1 MITSDEEGLKEIMLN
16 QIEEY
21 KEDNILINLINE
33 YLIFN
38 FNFSKE
44 NNDFLEK
51 CQTDTL
57 IFNFLAFV
65 QRKKIEIKKYL
76 ALDLKIFEII
86 QPKLRIME
94 LSLRQFNEIYYIKMN
109 NLKSSNMNLLKIQD
123 FPIFLKSILSVFN
136 FSYFNFFKTAIMQ
149 DLLKVDQLKE
159 LTSLFH
165 FTKKIKDSKL
175 IHEIEDKIPEFLSIM
190 YSIENIAFR
199 EEDEDEDQDLV
210 DN

>member
-1 MITSDEEGLKEIMLN
+1 
-16 QIEEY
+16 
-21 KEDNILINLINE
+21 
-33 YLIFN
+33 
-38 FNFSKE
+38 
-44 NNDFLEK
+44 
-51 CQTDTL
+51 
-57 IFNFLAFV
+57 
-65 QRKKIEIKKYL
+65 
-76 ALDLKIFEII
+76 
-86 QPKLRIME
+86 
-94 LSLRQFNEIYYIKMN
+94 
-109 NLKSSNMNLLKIQD
+109 
-123 FPIFLKSILSVFN
+123 
-136 FSYFNFFKTAIMQ
+136 MQ